1 MKKLKIIDLQLK
13 KLKLDRDAANASG
26 TPTPTAE
33 GQVLDRN
40 ALLERVLGKNQNTQK
55 E

>member
-1 MKKLKIIDLQLK
+1 M
-13 KLKLDRDAANASG
+13 DRDIQGEAAVI
-26 TPTPTAE
+26 PTGQ

-40 ALLERVLGKNQNTQK
+40 ALLERVLGKNQNAQN